1 VSRGLPELPVF
12 DEKEQRFICIDGENG
27 AMKHPNLEKL
37 MAFDA
42 YFAKVREKMK
52 TE

>member
-1 VSRGLPELPVF
+1 LQRTV
-12 DEKEQRFICIDGENG
+12 DEKEQPVMYFDGESG

-37 MAFDA
+37 MAFDTF
-42 YFAKVREKMK
+42 YAKVREEMK